1 MESRRPLMTP
11 TTLCIV
17 ARSMRRF
24 SERIAPSVVRTI
36 VRPLGAVLVSSGLLG
51 TVVSLAGCEQLDGR
65 NRNKQ
70 GLRLFRETQFIDAVA
85 QFQKALTGV
94 DDSPTIHYNLGLG
107 YSKVTK
113 TGFDGPVLLGQ
124 QGDFVCQTIPGV
136 KIVQAGA
143 CVKEGD
149 RHYAECGSA
158 KTGPI
163 EKDLADLKA
172 QLAAATDDAKKKEL
186 KVQIDD
192 KQSELAR
199 YTCGSSFRCV

>member
-1 MESRRPLMTP
+1 MESSRPLMTP
-11 TTLCIV
+11 TSLCIV

-24 SERIAPSVVRTI
+24 SEHSRIMASSVPSVITSVR
-36 VRPLGAVLVSSGLLG
+36 AVLVSSALLASVAG
-51 TVVSLAGCEQLDGR
+51 VCVLGAGCEQLDGR

-70 GLRLFRETQFIDAVA
+70 GLRLFRETQFVEAAA
-85 QFQKALTGV
+85 QFQRSLAEV
-94 DDSPTIHYNLGLG
+94 DDSPIIHYNLGLA

-113 TGFDGPVLLGQ
+113 TGYDGPVLLGQ
-124 QGDFVCQTIPGV
+124 QGDFVCQTIPGT

-158 KTGPI
+158 KTTPI

-172 QLAAATDDAKKKEL
+172 QMAAATDDAKKKEL
-186 KVQIDD
+186 K
-192 KQSELAR
+192 A
-199 YTCGSSFRCV
+199 

>member
-17 ARSMRRF
+17 ARSMRRL
-24 SERIAPSVVRTI
+24 SAHARTAWSI
-36 VRPLGAVLVSSGLLG
+36 GPILRVVLVSSGLLG
-51 TVVSLAGCEQLDGR
+51 SVAALAGCEQLDGR

-70 GLRLFRETQFIDAVA
+70 GLRLFRETQFTDAAA
-85 QFQKALTGV
+85 QFQKALSEVGE
-94 DDSPTIHYNLGLG
+94 SPIIHYNLGLA

-113 TGFDGPVLLGQ
+113 IGYDGPVLLGV

-149 RHYAECGSA
+149 RHFAECGSA
-158 KTGPI
+158 KTAPI

-172 QLAAATDDAKKKEL
+172 Q
-186 KVQIDD
+186 
-192 KQSELAR
+192 
-199 YTCGSSFRCV
+199 F

>member
-1 MESRRPLMTP
+1 MESRRPLMTS

-24 SERIAPSVVRTI
+24 SERTRIARIIAPSLR
-36 VRPLGAVLVSSGLLG
+36 AVLVSSGLLA
-51 TVVSLAGCEQLDGR
+51 SLASVTTLTGCEQLDGR

-70 GLRLFRETQFIDAVA
+70 GLRLFRETRFVDAVA
-85 QFQKALTGV
+85 QFQKALTEV
-94 DDSPTIHYNLGLG
+94 NDSPTIHFNLGLA

-113 TGFDGPVLLGQ
+113 PGYEGHVWLGQ

-136 KIVQAGA
+136 KVENAGA

-149 RHYAECGSA
+149 RHYAECGAA
-158 KTGPI
+158 KTAPL

-172 QLAAATDDAKKKEL
+172 QLTAATDDAKKKEL
-186 KVQIDD
+186 KTEIDD
-192 KQSELAR
+192 KQSD
-199 YTCGSSFRCV
+199 

>member
-11 TTLCIV
+11 TSLCIV

-24 SERIAPSVVRTI
+24 SEHSGIMASSIVLGIRPSVR
-36 VRPLGAVLVSSGLLG
+36 AVLVSSALLASVAALG
-51 TVVSLAGCEQLDGR
+51 GATGCEQLDGR

-70 GLRLFRETQFIDAVA
+70 GLRLFRETQFVEAAA
-85 QFQKALTGV
+85 QFQRSLAEV
-94 DDSPTIHYNLGLG
+94 DDSPIIHYNLGLA

-113 TGFDGPVLLGQ
+113 TGYDGPGLLGQ
-124 QGDFVCQTIPGV
+124 QGDFVCQTIPGT

-158 KTGPI
+158 
-163 EKDLADLKA
+163 
-172 QLAAATDDAKKKEL
+172 
-186 KVQIDD
+186 
-192 KQSELAR
+192 
-199 YTCGSSFRCV
+199 

>member
-24 SERIAPSVVRTI
+24 SERTCIARIIAPSLRV
-36 VRPLGAVLVSSGLLG
+36 VLVSSGLLASLASVA
-51 TVVSLAGCEQLDGR
+51 TLAGCEQLDGR

-85 QFQKALTGV
+85 QFQKALGEV
-94 DDSPTIHYNLGLG
+94 DDSPIIHYNLGLA

-149 RHYAECGSA
+149 AHHAASASRH
-158 KTGPI
+158 PPPPP
-163 EKDLADLKA
+163 
-172 QLAAATDDAKKKEL
+172 ATLPPPNAP
-186 KVQIDD
+186 
-192 KQSELAR
+192 
-199 YTCGSSFRCV
+199 TT